1 MDTASKEAK
10 EENSLNAPI
19 TFSQFVKN
27 PITGMLFLCILAIG
41 YLMYDTKQ
49 VTKRQE
55 ERIEQLEQEVRKT
68 NADIRELQAENSALK
83 VELNLRKELKNFH

>member
-1 MDTASKEAK
+1 MDTTSKQVK
-10 EENSLNAPI
+10 EETLNAPI

-49 VTKRQE
+49 ITKRQE
-55 ERIEQLEQEVRKT
+55 ERIEILEKEVRK
-68 NADIRELQAENSALK
+68 AHEDIRELKSENSALK

>member
-1 MDTASKEAK
+1 MDTASKQVNVET
-10 EENSLNAPI
+10 LNAPI

-55 ERIEQLEQEVRKT
+55 ERIELLEQEVRKAH
-68 NADIRELQAENSALK
+68 ADIRQLQAENSALK